1 MTLHACLPSVNG
13 GDNDIYRFLWWLSGK
28 QFRRRGF
35 NPWIRKFPW
44 RRKLQPTPVFLPGEF
59 QGQRSLLGY
68 SPWGVEIEIGFSNDS
83 ATTKITII
91 PPLHLRF
98 LWGLNDIIHEKHLGQ
113 CQAQIAFI
121 FLRKKWKHTHY
132 FSSLFCAKAT
142 VLGGFLFFFCLVFFF
157 FFFFFNWIGCYDS

>member
-1 MTLHACLPSVNG
+1 MKKEMATHFS
-13 GDNDIYRFLWWLSGK
+13 I
-28 QFRRRGF
+28 
-35 NPWIRKFPW
+35 
-44 RRKLQPTPVFLPGEF
+44 LPG
-59 QGQRSLLGY
+59 QSHGQRSLLGY

-121 FLRKKWKHTHY
+121 FLRKK
-132 FSSLFCAKAT
+132 
-142 VLGGFLFFFCLVFFF
+142 
-157 FFFFFNWIGCYDS
+157 